1 MTPTHPTLTTILAL
15 AAVLASAAVIAD
27 EAHEGHQ
34 HHRQHDPHAHGI
46 GNLDLALEGREVH
59 LGLDSPAANLIGFEH
74 APATEVEK
82 QTLAQA
88 LELLKDGEKL
98 FRFPPAAECRLVQAG
113 VETPLATHAGPES
126 EAAGGDEHGHDGHDE
141 PGQEAHHED
150 EARNAAERH
159 AGEVHA
165 DIAAEYRFTCAH
177 PELLS
182 GLEVMLFQ
190 AFPGTERLRVQYV
203 TPAGQGGVDLT
214 PSNPSIAF

>member
-1 MTPTHPTLTTILAL
+1 MTLTHPTRTTILAV

-34 HHRQHDPHAHGI
+34 HHRQHDPHVHGV
-46 GNLDLALEGREVH
+46 GNLDLALEGSEVH

-74 APATEVEK
+74 APATEDEK

-98 FRFPPAAECRLVQAG
+98 FRFPPAAECRLAQAG
-113 VETPLATHAGPES
+113 VHTPLVPQGEQ
-126 EAAGGDEHGHDGHDE
+126 GHDGHDE
-141 PGQEAHHED
+141 PGHEG
-150 EARNAAERH
+150 EHEHQAGEEH

-165 DIAAEYRFTCAH
+165 DIAAEYRFTCAR

-203 TPAGQGGVDLT
+203 TPAGQGGVELT
-214 PSNPSIAF
+214 PSNPSIEF